1 MALLPPER
9 KLVEFWLQ
17 LKPKTVRILPR
28 TGIWIKSWLEYF
40 GEGYCY
46 GMWKEHQRFI
56 TDATAAGVE
65 GLRYS
70 SYDNFR
76 YYWAYLGKF
85 GLIIP
90 IRTEP
95 SRMWKPRVYYV
106 LNPAVPD
113 RLWDNIYREEKRG
126 GG

>member
-1 MALLPPER
+1 MALLRYER
-9 KLVEFWLQ
+9 ELVEFWLM
-17 LKPKTVRILPR
+17 LKPRVVRVLPR
-28 TGIWIKSWLEYF
+28 TGLWIKRRLEF
-40 GEGYCY
+40 LGEDYCY
-46 GMWKEHQRFI
+46 RAWKEHQRFI
-56 TDATAAGVE
+56 TDATAAGV
-65 GLRYS
+65 
-70 SYDNFR
+70 R

-95 SRMWKPRVYYV
+95 SRMWKPRVYYA

-113 RLWDNIYREEKRG
+113 GLWDNIYREEKRG